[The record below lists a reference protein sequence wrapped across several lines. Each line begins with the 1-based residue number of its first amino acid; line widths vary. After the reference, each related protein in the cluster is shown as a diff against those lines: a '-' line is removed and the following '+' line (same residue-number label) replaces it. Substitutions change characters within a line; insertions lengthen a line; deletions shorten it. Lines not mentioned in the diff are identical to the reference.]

1 MSRLGGSPP
10 SIQVSV
16 PPRTGSF
23 FAAAVPLAL
32 VALLPLLPPVEPLS
46 LLLPQAA
53 SSTPPAPPTRAPPST
68 RRLLR
73 CRWSRVDWNMLA
85 LPECEPPTPAAVRPQ
100 SIAHV
105 EQSQTMTGLVK
116 ALARSISDPGMCL
129 YAQAQSERC
138 RRLLPFGRQSA
149 LRKADAGI
157 QLGIGDV
164 GDQVDQHKDHRE

>member
-32 VALLPLLPPVEPLS
+32 VALPPLLPPVEPLS

-53 SSTPPAPPTRAPPST
+53 SSTPPAPPTRAPPSS

-85 LPECEPPTPAAVRPQ
+85 LPEYEPPTPAAVRPQ
-100 SIAHV
+100 SIAQV
-105 EQSQTMTGLVK
+105 GQSQSMGSFVK
-116 ALARSISDPGMCL
+116 TPTRPMSDPRLCL

-138 RRLLPFGRQSA
+138 RGSYRS
-149 LRKADAGI
+149 
-157 QLGIGDV
+157 
-164 GDQVDQHKDHRE
+164 VDK